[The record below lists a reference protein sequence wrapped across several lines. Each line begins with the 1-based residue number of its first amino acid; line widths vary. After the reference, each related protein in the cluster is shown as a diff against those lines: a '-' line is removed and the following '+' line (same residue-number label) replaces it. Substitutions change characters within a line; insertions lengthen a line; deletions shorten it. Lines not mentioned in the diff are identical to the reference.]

1 MAKADI
7 RIKFGNRIR
16 KLRVKND
23 YTQTELAKR
32 AGISLSY
39 VQMLEAINP
48 KKRKNVT
55 IVAIEKIGSAFDMSP
70 SELLDFNE

>member
-1 MAKADI
+1 MVKADI

-16 KLRVKND
+16 TLRLNNK

-39 VQMLEAINP
+39 VQMLEATNP

-55 IVAIEKIGSAFDMSP
+55 IVAIEKISSAFDMSP
-70 SELLDFNE
+70 SELLDF

>member
-1 MAKADI
+1 MGKADI
-7 RIKFGNRIR
+7 RVKFGNRIR
-16 KLRVKND
+16 ALRTTNG

-39 VQMLEAINP
+39 VQMLEAISP

-55 IVAIEKIGSAFDMSP
+55 IVAIEKIGNAFDMSP
-70 SELLDFNE
+70 SELLDFDQ

>member
-1 MAKADI
+1 MGKADI

-16 KLRVKND
+16 ALRTSNG

-39 VQMLEAINP
+39 VQMLEAISP

-70 SELLDFNE
+70 SELLDFDK

>member
-1 MAKADI
+1 MVKADI

-16 KLRVKND
+16 TLRLNNK

-39 VQMLEAINP
+39 VQMLEATNP

-55 IVAIEKIGSAFDMSP
+55 IVAIEKISNAFDMSP
-70 SELLDFNE
+70 SELLDF